1 MSKKMITYALAGMMF
16 LPMFSMVTSAN
27 AEVQQS
33 KVANIAKGT
42 QFFKG
47 SFAQALAKAKQE
59 NKKVLVDCYTQWCG
73 PCHAMSQHIFPN
85 DTLGAYLNERFV
97 CFKLDM
103 EHGEGPE
110 LNKTIK
116 VRSYP
121 TFVIFD
127 ADGKEM
133 NRFTGYSDK
142 DKFMS
147 RCDRVLKGQNPEG
160 GDLEKKEAS
169 VDKQPSKK
177 EEANADDAIRDE
189 GKGVKFIEATDVPFA
204 DVLSQAK
211 RENKRI
217 LVDVWADWCGAC
229 KRMASTVFKDTRI
242 GNLMNYSL
250 INYSYNFEKVADG
263 KAFLDKYNIHSFP
276 TYLILNPDG
285 TEFNRITG
293 SRNAVSLFSS
303 ELTNVLMGNLDS
315 NALQE
320 KQMKDMMAQMRQQR
334 QAQLHDKSMAAP
346 KTKVKFISTTNLAS
360 VKKMAKKQGK
370 RIMVYASTGEWPCDY
385 MTNYTFNEAEAADYL
400 NKNYVCVFLDV
411 KSRQGDA
418 LYNQLSDIEMFPQTI
433 LFDKDGN
440 QKGAYPGIIKTG
452 KSLKDTLEM
461 YYKNTK

>member
-1 MSKKMITYALAGMMF
+1 MNRKVLVLALAGMMM
-16 LPMFSMVTSAN
+16 LPTMGVAAMPQ
-27 AEVQQS
+27 VQQS
-33 KVANIAKGT
+33 KEAENAKGT

-47 SFAQALAKAKQE
+47 TFAQALAKAKKE
-59 NKKVLVDCYTQWCG
+59 NKKLMVDCYTLWCG
-73 PCHAMSQHIFPN
+73 PCHAMSQNIFPN

-121 TFVIFD
+121 TFVVFD
-127 ADGKEM
+127 ANGKEM
-133 NRFTGYSDK
+133 NRFTGYSNK
-142 DKFMS
+142 DKFMA
-147 RCDRVLKGQNPEG
+147 RCEKVLNGQNPE
-160 GDLEKKEAS
+160 DLESEKKEDA
-169 VDKQPSKK
+169 VVKQTVKK
-177 EEANADDAIRDE
+177 EVDTDDAIRDE
-189 GKGVKFIEATDVPFA
+189 GKGVKFIEATDVPFTEILA
-204 DVLSQAK
+204 QAK

-229 KRMASTVFKDTRI
+229 KRMDSTVFKDTRI

-263 KAFLDKYNIHSFP
+263 KAFLNKYNIHSFP
-276 TYLILNPDG
+276 TYLILNPDA

-293 SRNAVSLFSS
+293 SRNAVGLFSS

-320 KQMKDMMAQMRQQR
+320 KQMKEMMKQMRLQR
-334 QAQLHDKSMAAP
+334 QAQLRDQSIVAP
-346 KTKVKFISTTNLAS
+346 KTKVKFVSTADLAT

-385 MTNYTFNEAEAADYL
+385 MTNYTFNETEAADYL

-411 KSRQGDA
+411 MSRQGDT
-418 LYNQLSDIEMFPQTI
+418 LCNQLSDNEIFPQII
-433 LFDKDGN
+433 LFDKDGDK
-440 QKGAYPGIIKTG
+440 KGVYPGIIKTG
-452 KSLKDTLEM
+452 KSLKDTLER
-461 YYKNTK
+461 YYKNVK